1 MSGFRLGLGDQIV
14 NSPYFSTTLA
24 RTDYLTAVDYRM
36 MSAWITVA
44 AAPR

>member
-1 MSGFRLGLGDQIV
+1 MSGFRVGLGDQIV
-14 NSPYFSTTLA
+14 ISPYFPTALA